1 MGLFELL
8 IFLALL
14 GLIAWALTRYIPMSS
29 GIARL
34 IQIVAVVVGVWVVL
48 GAFGLLPHDVPVP
61 RIR

>member
-14 GLIAWALTRYIPMSS
+14 GLVTWALTAYIPMSS

-34 IQIVAVVVGVWVVL
+34 IQVVAVVVGAYVVL
-48 GAFGLLPHDVPVP
+48 SAFGLLPHDVPVP
-61 RIR
+61 RLR